1 MHLIRP
7 TALKAFPKTF
17 PTEMKR
23 SKCPAK
29 EKPRGEKS
37 ETDGREKAKGYSY
50 EILLSVHV
58 QTSEADIW
66 LLEHKVLEGREVLD
80 L

>member
-1 MHLIRP
+1 
-7 TALKAFPKTF
+7 
-17 PTEMKR
+17 MKHN
-23 SKCPAK
+23 KCPAK

>member
-1 MHLIRP
+1 M
-7 TALKAFPKTF
+7 
-17 PTEMKR
+17 
-23 SKCPAK
+23 
-29 EKPRGEKS
+29 GEKS

-50 EILLSVHV
+50 EILLSAHV

-66 LLEHKVLEGREVLD
+66 HLEHKVLEGREVLD

>member
-1 MHLIRP
+1 
-7 TALKAFPKTF
+7 
-17 PTEMKR
+17 MKH
-23 SKCPAK
+23 SKCPVK

-37 ETDGREKAKGYSY
+37 ETDRREKAKGYSY
-50 EILLSVHV
+50 EILLSGHV

-66 LLEHKVLEGREVLD
+66 HLKHKVLEGREVLD

>member
-1 MHLIRP
+1 
-7 TALKAFPKTF
+7 
-17 PTEMKR
+17 MKHN
-23 SKCPAK
+23 KCPVK

-50 EILLSVHV
+50 EILLSAHV

-66 LLEHKVLEGREVLD
+66 HLEHKVLEGREVLD